1 MKNYLF
7 VILGLS
13 ILLFSCERQNEA
25 DLSLTPAEYQKMGM
39 PDYSKVWSLED
50 YSNACFVLNTLKYE
64 KPKALPTRDSEKS
77 GVLVSRMINM
87 DNLTFLQDETLP
99 LHAKAE
105 IIQWYGN
112 TLIELTTSYTFFNAE
127 KQYYIREL
135 ADIDLFGLRIAQ
147 VMLDL
152 GNEINA
158 SEDPEDIAMQSDFP
172 LIQQMYLDLL
182 SDLFKKQQN
191 QSQYPQQT
199 LELLSDSLSTSVRKN
214 MHWFDENAS
223 ASIKQAMLKVIDSS
237 SSRKI
242 KDEYRELTE
251 IL

>member
-1 MKNYLF
+1 MRNYFL

-13 ILLFSCERQNEA
+13 IFLCSCERQNET
-25 DLSLTPAEYQKMGM
+25 DHSLSPAEYQKMGM
-39 PDYSKVWSLED
+39 PDYSELWSLED

-64 KPKALPTRDSEKS
+64 KPKALPARESEKS
-77 GVLVSRMINM
+77 GVLFSRMISM

-112 TLIELTTSYTFFNAE
+112 TLMELSTSYTLLNVE

-135 ADIDLFGLRIAQ
+135 TDIDLFGLRIAQ

-158 SEDPEDIAMQSDFP
+158 SDDPEDIALQSDYP
-172 LIQQMYLDLL
+172 LIQQMYLDLI
-182 SDLFKKQQN
+182 SGLFKKQQN
-191 QSQYPQQT
+191 QSHYPEET
-199 LELLSDSLSTSVRKN
+199 IELLSDSLSSSVRKN
-214 MHWFDENAS
+214 MHWFDKDAS
-223 ASIKQAMLKVIDSS
+223 ASIKQDMLKVIDSS

-242 KDEYRELTE
+242 RDDYRELTD

>member
-1 MKNYLF
+1 MRNYLL

-13 ILLFSCERQNEA
+13 VFLFSCKKQ
-25 DLSLTPAEYQKMGM
+25 DTTDYSLTPAEYQKLGM
-39 PDYSKVWSLED
+39 PDYNKIWSLED

-64 KPKALPTRDSEKS
+64 KPKALPARESEKS
-77 GVLVSRMINM
+77 GEVFSRMINM
-87 DNLTFLQDETLP
+87 DNLSFLQDETLQ

-112 TLIELTTSYTFFNAE
+112 TLIELTAAYTLLGVE

-135 ADIDLFGLRIAQ
+135 TDIDLFALRIAQ

-158 SEDPEDIAMQSDFP
+158 SDYPEDIAMQSDYP
-172 LIQQMYLDLL
+172 LIQKMYIDLI
-182 SDLFKKQQN
+182 SDLFRKQQN
-191 QSQYPQQT
+191 QSQYPQET
-199 LELLSDSLSTSVRKN
+199 FELLSDSLSASVRRN
-214 MHWFDENAS
+214 MDWFNEDAS
-223 ASIKQAMLKVIDSS
+223 VSVKQAMLKVVESS

-242 KDEYRELTE
+242 KDDYRELTE